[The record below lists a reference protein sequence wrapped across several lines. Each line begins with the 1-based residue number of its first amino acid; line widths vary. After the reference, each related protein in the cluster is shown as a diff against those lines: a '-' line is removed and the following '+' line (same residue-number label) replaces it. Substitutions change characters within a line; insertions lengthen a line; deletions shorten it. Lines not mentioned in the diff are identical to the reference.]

1 MRKLI
6 SRLYHN
12 KIISRAVHTL
22 NYCLQRELGGCR
34 TVLDL
39 GCGPSSPL
47 QHCHWIKYS
56 VGVEAFR
63 PYLEESR
70 RAKIH
75 TKYLNK
81 KIEEVDFPDN
91 SFDAVIMIDVLEH
104 LSRKTALN
112 VLKKAEKW
120 AKKKVIVNTPNGFV
134 GQPVIDENPYQ
145 RHRSGWTCQEMKK
158 LGFRC
163 YGLAGLKFLRK
174 EKDPGADMGDDL
186 TISIR
191 FEPKSFWF
199 AIAVL
204 SQILTHNFPTL
215 AFELFC
221 IKILDNSGK

>member
-1 MRKLI
+1 MSKLI
-6 SRLYHN
+6 SRFYHN
-12 KIISRAVHTL
+12 KVVGKIVHTL
-22 NYCLQRELGGCR
+22 GYCLQRELSNCE

-47 QHCHWIKYS
+47 QHCPWIKYS
-56 VGVEAFR
+56 VGVEIFK
-63 PYLEESR
+63 PYLEKSKK
-70 RAKIH
+70 AGIH

-81 KIEEVDFPDN
+81 RIEDLSFSDN

-120 AKKKVIVNTPNGFV
+120 AKKKVIVNTNGFV